1 MGPVSVGLKSH
12 PVLRPGKDYPK
23 GWGEPKWPPHAFKPS
38 LTERLLGAA
47 SAVWV
52 AFVDAWRKAL

>member
-1 MGPVSVGLKSH
+1 MKRGI
-12 PVLRPGKDYPK
+12 DYPK

-38 LTERLLGAA
+38 LAERLLGAA

-52 AFVDAWRKAL
+52 AVVDMWRKAL